1 MCQKG
6 ISISAKNPPPP
17 PHHCQ
22 KREYQAAVAEVI
34 GNFATLCVEIQR
46 SEFIKEERNKTRM
59 EERKK
64 TRQEPREHQEKDVV
78 ILFLFLLSWF
88 SCFLFVIHS
97 HNCLGR
103 VSKVVGRFDILKALT
118 IEQCLQHIELY
129 IEPCIDIK
137 ISRAF

>member
-46 SEFIKEERNKTRM
+46 SELIKEERNKTRM

-64 TRQEPREHQEKDVV
+64 QDKSQESIKKTCCYLVTLPSVLV
-78 ILFLFLLSWF
+78 FSFPFCYYILTT
-88 SCFLFVIHS
+88 
-97 HNCLGR
+97 
-103 VSKVVGRFDILKALT
+103 AL
-118 IEQCLQHIELY
+118 IGFPKSLV
-129 IEPCIDIK
+129 DS
-137 ISRAF
+137 IS

>member
-46 SEFIKEERNKTRM
+46 SELIKRRGIKQEWKKGKNKTRAKRAS
-59 EERKK
+59 RKRCCYLG
-64 TRQEPREHQEKDVV
+64 TLPSVLV
-78 ILFLFLLSWF
+78 FSFPFCYYILTT
-88 SCFLFVIHS
+88 
-97 HNCLGR
+97 
-103 VSKVVGRFDILKALT
+103 AL
-118 IEQCLQHIELY
+118 IGFPKSLV
-129 IEPCIDIK
+129 DW
-137 ISRAF
+137 IS

>member
-64 TRQEPREHQEKDVV
+64 QDKSQESIKKKM
-78 ILFLFLLSWF
+78 LLSCFSSFCLGFLVSFLLYT
-88 SCFLFVIHS
+88 LTT
-97 HNCLGR
+97 
-103 VSKVVGRFDILKALT
+103 AL
-118 IEQCLQHIELY
+118 IGFPKSLV
-129 IEPCIDIK
+129 DS
-137 ISRAF
+137 IS